1 MPRLLLTVRGPD
13 HPGVT
18 AALFGHLHRHGAEL
32 VDVEQ
37 VVVRGALLL
46 GIRVDVPDEP
56 DGAEGIPS
64 ALRERLAV
72 AAREVGV
79 DVEVVLAPPDADC
92 DSTGSTA
99 AAGRQ
104 HVTLLAPNVDA
115 GAFAA
120 VSEALASCSSNIERI
135 ERLASYPVTAYELT
149 ISGGNAAPLREK
161 LAAVAAESNVDLA
174 VQPAGLV
181 RRGKRLVVFDVDSTL
196 VQGEVVDELAEVAGV
211 GEQVASVTAAAMR
224 GELEFAASL
233 RARVALLE
241 GLPMEALD
249 EVRSRMVLTPGAAT
263 LLRTLRRMG
272 YSLGVVSGGF
282 THIVEPLAA
291 DLGLDFAAANVLE
304 IVDGRLTGRLL
315 GPIVDRAGKA
325 EALKRFAAQAGVPL
339 PQTIAVGDGANDLDM
354 IATAGLGV
362 AFNAKPAVRAAA
374 PASVNVPFL
383 DALLFL
389 LGVPR
394 DEVEAAD
401 SADGMDSV
409 ERGR

>member
-1 MPRLLLTVRGPD
+1 VPRLLLTVRGPD

-18 AALFGHLHRHGAEL
+18 AALCGHLHRHEAVL

-37 VVVRGALLL
+37 VVVRGSLLL
-46 GIRVDVPDEP
+46 GINVDVPD
-56 DGAEGIPS
+56 GVAT
-64 ALRERLAV
+64 ALRDSLVR
-72 AAREVGV
+72 AALDLG
-79 DVEVVLAPPDADC
+79 VEVEIAPASADVDC
-92 DSTGSTA
+92 DS
-99 AAGRQ
+99 AGVRQ
-104 HVTLLAPNVDA
+104 HVTLLAPTVDA
-115 GAFAA
+115 AAFAA
-120 VSEALASCSSNIERI
+120 VAEALASCSSNIERI

-149 ISGGNAAPLREK
+149 ISGGDPAPLREK
-161 LAAVAAESNVDLA
+161 LAAVASDCGVDLA

-196 VQGEVVDELAEVAGV
+196 VQGEVVDELAERAGV
-211 GEQVASVTAAAMR
+211 GEQVAQVTAAAMR

-233 RARVALLE
+233 RARVELLA
-241 GLPMEALD
+241 GLPVSALD
-249 EVRSRMVLTPGAAT
+249 DVRARMTLMPGART

-272 YSLGVVSGGF
+272 CSIGLVSGGF

-304 IVDGRLTGRLL
+304 IEDGRLTGRLL

-325 EALKRFAAQAGVPL
+325 EALRRFAAEAGVPL
-339 PQTIAVGDGANDLDM
+339 PQTVAVGDGANDLDM
-354 IATAGLGV
+354 IAVAGLGV

-374 PASVNVPFL
+374 AASVNVPFL

-394 DEVEAAD
+394 DEVDAAD
-401 SADGMDSV
+401 LADGIIAA
-409 ERGR
+409 ER

>member
-18 AALFGHLHRHGAEL
+18 AALCASLSRHGAVL
-32 VDVEQ
+32 VDIEQ
-37 VVVRGALLL
+37 VTVRGALLL
-46 GIRVDVPDEP
+46 GIRVDTPDA
-56 DGAEGIPS
+56 DAGASGP
-64 ALRERLAV
+64 LRDELARV
-72 AAREVGV
+72 AAELDV
-79 DVEVVLAPPDADC
+79 DLDVAVAPPDDDC
-92 DSTGSTA
+92 DSSAGP
-99 AAGRQ
+99 GRQ
-104 HVTLLAPNVDA
+104 HVTLLAPSVGA
-115 GAFAA
+115 GTFAA
-120 VSEALASCSSNIERI
+120 VADALASCSSNIERI
-135 ERLASYPVTAYELT
+135 ELLASYPVTAYELT
-149 ISGGNAAPLREK
+149 ISGGDPGPLREK
-161 LAAVAAESNVDLA
+161 LAAVAADSGVDLA

-196 VQGEVVDELAEVAGV
+196 VQGEVVDELAALAGV
-211 GEQVASVTAAAMR
+211 GDQVAKVTAAAMR

-233 RARVALLE
+233 RARVELLA
-241 GLPMEALD
+241 GLPVEALD

-272 YSLGVVSGGF
+272 CSIGLVSGGF
-282 THIVEPLAA
+282 SQIVEPLAA
-291 DLGLDFAAANVLE
+291 GLGLDFAAANLLE
-304 IVDGRLTGRLL
+304 VADGRLTGRLL

-325 EALKRFAAQAGVPL
+325 EALRRFAEQAGVPL
-339 PQTIAVGDGANDLDM
+339 PQTVAVGDGANDLDM
-354 IATAGLGV
+354 IAVAGLGV

-401 SADGMDSV
+401 EADGILA
-409 ERGR
+409 ER